1 MHPCC
6 LKCIKPLGQLE
17 VDALDDASNL
27 PVRLEVGCKDWK
39 CPFFQTPQTVIPED
53 TSRNYA
59 LEQVLQSS
67 SLKTEQEKIDR
78 AKYKL
83 NILIEKIRTELTD
96 QELKI
101 NELIEK
107 KPGAIYRKYINT
119 RFLVPTLNT

>member
-1 MHPCC
+1 M
-6 LKCIKPLGQLE
+6 KCIKPLGQLE
-17 VDALDDASNL
+17 VDALHDASNL

-39 CPFFQTPQTVIPED
+39 CPFCQTPQTVIPEE

-83 NILIEKIRTELTD
+83 NILVEKIRTELTD

-101 NELIEK
+101 NELIE
-107 KPGAIYRKYINT
+107 ISFWI
-119 RFLVPTLNT
+119 LQ